1 MSDAATAGMYLLIR
15 QMQQLYPSNDQI
27 HASPIW
33 LQKITDLAVLL
44 ERHRICLHF
53 DVLSSTV
60 PCAAAGPPPV
70 DHVVLRAAYAL
81 DDMRAL
87 SPFFLVMIHRDYRL
101 ACCSFALLKHA
112 APFVDAVTCESSS
125 SQSLLFSCTSSWDS
139 VLPSLIRSSACV
151 FAFSSEAHVRSITPT
166 HPPIKPFF
174 SPPPGLWFS
183 RIYSSPSF
191 FPEYAR
197 DVLRRLHLLPP
208 AIFLY
213 LQPHTAFPGAC
224 NFNHAPYCQQ
234 SSIST
239 VKLAVSSPLPPQP
252 LHYLSIFPQGCT
264 ITPPPLV
271 DTAALPPLRSF
282 VCHHGG
288 ALMRA
293 LMLLMIA

>member
-1 MSDAATAGMYLLIR
+1 MLLSARGGHFVFAGEQGVMSDAATAGMYLLIR
-15 QMQQLYPSNDQI
+15 QMQQLYPYNDQI
-27 HASPIW
+27 HAPPIW

-53 DVLSSTV
+53 DVVSSIV

-139 VLPSLIRSSACV
+139 ILPSLIRSSACV
-151 FAFSSEAHVRSITPT
+151 FAFSTEAHVRSIAPPT
-166 HPPIKPFF
+166 LPSKPFVF
-174 SPPPGLWFS
+174 CPVLCFS
-183 RIYSSPSF
+183 RIHSPPSF
-191 FPEYAR
+191 FSEYAR

-213 LQPHTAFPGAC
+213 LQPHTAFPGAR
-224 NFNHAPYCQQ
+224 NFNRARFCLQPFITSAP
-234 SSIST
+234 SS
-239 VKLAVSSPLPPQP
+239 LPHHH
-252 LHYLSIFPQGCT
+252 HYRHSLC
-264 ITPPPLV
+264 IT
-271 DTAALPPLRSF
+271 
-282 VCHHGG
+282 
-288 ALMRA
+288 
-293 LMLLMIA
+293 